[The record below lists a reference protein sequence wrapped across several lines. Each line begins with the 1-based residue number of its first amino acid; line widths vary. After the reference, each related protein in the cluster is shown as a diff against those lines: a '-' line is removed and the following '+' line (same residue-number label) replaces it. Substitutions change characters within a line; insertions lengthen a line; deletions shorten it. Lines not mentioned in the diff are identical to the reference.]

1 MIKALFL
8 NNGGA
13 MSGFEIS
20 GHAGYA
26 DNGHDIVCASV
37 SSAVQ
42 MAANTVTEI
51 IGIKAYVSDVDGKVT
66 LRLGQCTDSEKTVA
80 AEAVIK
86 GLRLHLSILLKQYQG
101 TISIEDS
108 EV

>member
-1 MIKALFL
+1 MIRARFFNK
-8 NNGGA
+8 GGDTH
-13 MSGFEIS
+13 GFEVS

-26 DNGHDIVCASV
+26 GKGQDIVCASV

-42 MAANTVTEI
+42 MTANTVTEI
-51 IGIKAYVSDVDGKVT
+51 IGAAASVKDTGGKIS
-66 LRLGQCTDSEKTVA
+66 LKLSESENSEKIAVA
-80 AEAVIK
+80 SSVIK
-86 GLRLHLSILLKQYQG
+86 GLRFHLSLLSMQYQG